1 MSIEGIAKRL
11 GKAKTLEEQGLI
23 LKSLGWRQS
32 IKPGSGRALKL
43 SMEDPER
50 FIRVGNRVVD
60 KRKHRPIDSDYEK
73 VCIAKAKDLFENNPL
88 VFGFYDELED
98 SLMFEENLRS
108 R

>member
-1 MSIEGIAKRL
+1 MAFEDIVKRLERAKSIEEQKKI
-11 GKAKTLEEQGLI
+11 LE
-23 LKSLGWRQS
+23 SFGWPQH
-32 IKPGSGRALKL
+32 IKPRTGMAESLA
-43 SMEDPER
+43 MENPER
-50 FIRVGNRVVD
+50 FIRIGNRIVD